1 MEDNNVIKSIVPFIC
16 PHCSKDFFI
25 ELQTIPTMV
34 SGILTPKEILNAKT
48 LVSETILSMKISEEE
63 KSSANDWVNKDETMF
78 GPNDVDSI
86 IENIKKQYEIKN

>member
-1 MEDNNVIKSIVPFIC
+1 MEENNVIKSIIPYIC

-34 SGILTPKEILNAKT
+34 GGIITPKEILNAKT
-48 LVSETILSMKISEEE
+48 LVSETVLSMKISEDE
-63 KSSANDWVNKDETMF
+63 KNSTMNWINNDDTLF
-78 GPNDVDSI
+78 GPSDVDSI